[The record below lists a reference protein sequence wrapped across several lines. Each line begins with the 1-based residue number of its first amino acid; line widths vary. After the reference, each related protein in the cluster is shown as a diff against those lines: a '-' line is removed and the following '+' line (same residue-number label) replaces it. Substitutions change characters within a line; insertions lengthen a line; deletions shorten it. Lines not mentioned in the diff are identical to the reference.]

1 MWLWLVRCRFEE
13 DTEEEVEPDEVG
25 GRRVLL
31 RELSYLEEEEV
42 DVVFVVAVF
51 VNVLDADDLEV
62 GGGGSGGAGRGS
74 SGCEDVQWWLCW

>member
-13 DTEEEVEPDEVG
+13 ETEEEVEPDEVG

-31 RELSYLEEEEV
+31 RVLSYLDEEEV
-42 DVVFVVAVF
+42 EVVVVAV
-51 VNVLDADDLEV
+51 VIILDAGDLEV

-74 SGCEDVQWWLCW
+74 SGCEDVQWWLSW